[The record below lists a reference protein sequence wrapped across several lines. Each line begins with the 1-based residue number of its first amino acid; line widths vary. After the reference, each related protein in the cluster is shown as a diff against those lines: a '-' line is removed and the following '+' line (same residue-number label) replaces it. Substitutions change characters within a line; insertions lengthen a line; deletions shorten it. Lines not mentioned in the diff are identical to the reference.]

1 MEDIAKVIALET
13 AKQREDQA
21 DTPLWNVIFATADEF
36 DRADRASRAVKS
48 ESLVDFCRAVILKRS
63 DEILEEKK
71 RSRYPV
77 AVKPATKVAE
87 GKRK

>member
-21 DTPLWNVIFATADEF
+21 DTPPWNVIFATADEF